1 MVKRKESVLHKD
13 SMKRVFSRLTEAS
26 QDAGVIKAGS
36 GLDISEIEELVK
48 KLINEKQPAE
58 PTGMG
63 REAIEKL
70 VKGLI
75 SSKQV
80 VVPTGSSLL
89 QPGTNDPEIIEKI
102 KDEADQRHQSYLTK
116 F

>member
-1 MVKRKESVLHKD
+1 
-13 SMKRVFSRLTEAS
+13 
-26 QDAGVIKAGS
+26 
-36 GLDISEIEELVK
+36 
-48 KLINEKQPAE
+48 
-58 PTGMG
+58 MG

-102 KDEADQRHQSYLTK
+102 KDEADQRH
-116 F
+116 